1 MKRTVEDSEF
11 GRIEV
16 PPPPSRDEFEKVA
29 RKALAALEK
38 RRVWPAG
45 SVSRCPQCGKRAFV
59 GRDDLSCEIARPGG
73 IVIFK
78 NLRGAKC
85 EACKAQSL
93 EPADLVRVEQD
104 MGVGTLSDYEARVS
118 SIGSGTLGTYWP
130 KDVVRNLALE
140 PGKKVYI
147 QILDR
152 ETALVKFAAGP
163 ALPRG
168 QPSRKARKKASKAV
182 EASSRR

>member
-1 MKRTVEDSEF
+1 MKRTVEDPEF

-29 RKALAALEK
+29 REALAALEK
-38 RRVWPAG
+38 MRVWPTG
-45 SVSRCPQCGKRAFV
+45 SVSQCPQCGERAFV

-73 IVIFK
+73 IVIFR
-78 NLRGAKC
+78 NLRGARC
-85 EACKAQSL
+85 EACKAQSI
-93 EPADLVRVEQD
+93 EPVDLVRVEHD
-104 MGVGTLSDYEARVS
+104 TGVGTLSDYEARVS

-140 PGKKVYI
+140 PGKRVYI

-163 ALPRG
+163 APPRG
-168 QPSRKARKKASKAV
+168 KPSRKARRKASKSA
-182 EASSRR
+182 EAPSRR